1 MRDLYPYRARD
12 GLWFCRVNGATLG
25 GTLTQR
31 STWTLYRAAM
41 RATYAYAAD
50 LPQ

>member
-12 GLWFCRVNGATLG
+12 GLWFCRVAGQTLG

-31 STWTLYRAAM
+31 SAWTLYRAAT
-41 RATYAYAAD
+41 RATYGFTESAR
-50 LPQ
+50 